1 LSVILKKFYSKINAK
16 FNIWNHNL
24 KTF

>member
-1 LSVILKKFYSKINAK
+1 LSAILKKFYSKINAK

-24 KTF
+24 KIS

>member
-24 KTF
+24 KMF